1 MDDERALPDSPP
13 RWPFNEALEVSA
25 VDTRD
30 GMGDGRVVLVD
41 IREPEE
47 LALAA
52 VPGALHVPMGD
63 LAARVHEIDLDEDQT
78 LALICH
84 TGRRSLAAAAAL
96 QRMGIDQARSV
107 AGGIEW
113 WSLRIDPSVPRY

>member
-1 MDDERALPDSPP
+1 MERGELSENPP
-13 RWPFNEALEVSA
+13 RWPFNEALEISV
-25 VDTRD
+25 VRTRD
-30 GMGDGRVVLVD
+30 GMADGSVVLVD

-52 VPGALHVPMGD
+52 VPGALAVPMGE
-63 LAARVHEIDLDEDQT
+63 LAQRVHEIELEEDQT
-78 LALICH
+78 LALLCH
-84 TGRRSLAAAAAL
+84 SGRRSLAAASAL

-113 WSLRIDPSVPRY
+113 WSARVDPSVPRY